1 MQKRLCVLKFKERY
15 FTSVHVTLLQ
25 AMKIFHDKGVKHV
38 VLTSLVLPGYDDL
51 VMLAS
56 EKGTYAHRQ
65 SDTICVHTTHTY
77 CTRQNF
83 HR

>member
-1 MQKRLCVLKFKERY
+1 MKFKERY
-15 FTSVHVTLLQ
+15 FTSVYVTLLQ

-56 EKGTYAHRQ
+56 EKGIYAHRQ
-65 SDTICVHTTHTY
+65 SHSKLFLQSTILRHTV
-77 CTRQNF
+77 CSLEIIL
-83 HR
+83 